1 MGKCNIFISKT
12 AKKQGILELHYRRAG
27 ACSRRKTQ
35 KYNRSTKQKVLR
47 LTVRYIGICR
57 TGLSAQEPA
66 YQHHNTTNQ
75 EGNNTNP
82 VA

>member
-1 MGKCNIFISKT
+1 M
-12 AKKQGILELHYRRAG
+12 
-27 ACSRRKTQ
+27 
-35 KYNRSTKQKVLR
+35 
-47 LTVRYIGICR
+47 TVKSHRVFFAYSYQTDRQIGIWR
-57 TGLSAQEPA
+57 TGLSTQEPA

>member
-1 MGKCNIFISKT
+1 MVKNEEKV
-12 AKKQGILELHYRRAG
+12 
-27 ACSRRKTQ
+27 RK
-35 KYNRSTKQKVLR
+35 Y
-47 LTVRYIGICR
+47 TVRQIGVWR
-57 TGLSAQEPA
+57 TGLSTQEPA

>member
-1 MGKCNIFISKT
+1 MWVLFCERAVKGCVNTGKN
-12 AKKQGILELHYRRAG
+12 EEMV
-27 ACSRRKTQ
+27 RK
-35 KYNRSTKQKVLR
+35 Y
-47 LTVRYIGICR
+47 TVRQIGIWR
-57 TGLSAQEPA
+57 TGLSTQEPA